1 MGNKIGKIT
10 VSGDITEYD
19 IPTPNARP
27 HAIAAGVKS
36 DLWFTEWGGNKIGR
50 LTSDQTIEEY
60 TINTPHAEPHGIGC
74 DNDGTVW
81 FALEC
86 NKIGKLKLTK

>member
-1 MGNKIGKIT
+1 M
-10 VSGDITEYD
+10 VY
-19 IPTPNARP
+19 RM
-27 HAIAAGVKS
+27 
-36 DLWFTEWGGNKIGR
+36 GGNKIGR

-86 NKIGKLKLTK
+86 NKIGKLKLSK